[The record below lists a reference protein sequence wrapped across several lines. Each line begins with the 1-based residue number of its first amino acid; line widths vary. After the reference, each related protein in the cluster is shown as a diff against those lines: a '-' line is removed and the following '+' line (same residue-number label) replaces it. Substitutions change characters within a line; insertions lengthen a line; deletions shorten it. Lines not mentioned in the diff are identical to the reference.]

1 MLEMAQTFLA
11 NKTAR
16 KFLFIYMLIM
26 HFLVFITI
34 YRSILVYSACH
45 ERKGGEPESEM
56 LLYGGMYV
64 CDVCIMFVE
73 VYACNCMHAT
83 VHPSTV

>member
-34 YRSILVYSACH
+34 YRCILVYLPVMRD
-45 ERKGGEPESEM
+45 RKEESLRAKCCSM
-56 LLYGGMYV
+56 VVCMYV
-64 CDVCIMFVE
+64 MFVL
-73 VYACNCMHAT
+73 CL
-83 VHPSTV
+83 

>member
-45 ERKGGEPESEM
+45 ER
-56 LLYGGMYV
+56 
-64 CDVCIMFVE
+64 
-73 VYACNCMHAT
+73 
-83 VHPSTV
+83 